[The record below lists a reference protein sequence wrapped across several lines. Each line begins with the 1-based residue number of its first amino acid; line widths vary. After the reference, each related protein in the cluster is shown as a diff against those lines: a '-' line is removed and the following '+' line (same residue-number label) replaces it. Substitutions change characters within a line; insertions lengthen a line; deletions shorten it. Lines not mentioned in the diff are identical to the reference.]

1 MEAASAI
8 RGAVPEPAEMIA
20 RARAMIPALAARSAA
35 QMKRRS
41 ILPETMAD
49 MQAAGLFHL
58 LQPRRWGGY
67 EMELSTF
74 YEVQMALGEGD
85 MSVAWVYGV
94 VGVHPWFVA
103 LLDDRAAKDIWG
115 KDDTTLICSSLMPT
129 GMAKLVDGGFRI
141 SGRWKYA
148 SGCEHC
154 TWAFL
159 GGVVEGSPD
168 DRRLFVIPMSDYK
181 IVDTWHVPGLK
192 GTGSHDIVI
201 EDAFVPEYRTQKY
214 SDNFRGVAPGLALNT
229 APLYRLPFGQV
240 FFRGV
245 STGAIGA
252 LQGMLDAYLDYG
264 KKRIQRNSGVA
275 ASEEAVIQ
283 LLCAETAVA
292 IDEMKTILHRNFKV
306 LEGYAARG
314 EMPPLKQRVE
324 YKFHNAVVAERCS
337 LLASRLFKAA
347 GTAGIAADLPFGRI
361 LNDITVGQ
369 DGRVYAAYADGCI
382 TAACIAKG
390 NDPAASHTRFDNDGA
405 SKATIIRQSGGRGL
419 FKNKD
424 NAPLK

>member
-1 MEAASAI
+1 
-8 RGAVPEPAEMIA
+8 MIA
-20 RARAMIPALAARSAA
+20 RARAMIPTLRERAPQGERE
-35 QMKRRS
+35 RR
-41 ILPETMAD
+41 LPKETIAD
-49 MQAAGLFHL
+49 MQAAGLFKV

-67 EMELSTF
+67 ELDILTYFEI
-74 YEVQMALGEGD
+74 QMALGEGD

-103 LLDDRAAKDIWG
+103 LLDDRAAQDIWG
-115 KDDTTLICSSLMPT
+115 RDDTTLICSSLMPA
-129 GMAKLVDGGFRI
+129 GVAKPVDGGFRI

-154 TWAFL
+154 EWAFL
-159 GGVVEGSPD
+159 GGTVEGKPD
-168 DRRLFVIPMSDYK
+168 DRRIFVIPNSDYE

-192 GTGSHDIVI
+192 GTGSHDIVV

-214 SDNFRGVAPGLALNT
+214 ADNFRGHGPGLALNT
-229 APLYRLPFGQV
+229 SPLYRLPFGQV

-264 KKRIQRNSGVA
+264 KKRIGRATGTP
-275 ASEEAVIQ
+275 ASEDAVVQ

-292 IDEMKTILHRNFKV
+292 IDEMKTILHRNFKA
-306 LEGYAARG
+306 LEAYAARG

-337 LLASRLFKAA
+337 LLAARLFKAA

-361 LNDITVGQ
+361 MSDITVGRQ
-369 DGRVYAAYADGCI
+369 HISNQFEQAGKSY
-382 TAACIAKG
+382 
-390 NDPAASHTRFDNDGA
+390 GA
-405 SKATIIRQSGGRGL
+405 FL
-419 FKNKD
+419 FGIENNKD
-424 NAPLK
+424 FVL

>member
-1 MEAASAI
+1 
-8 RGAVPEPAEMIA
+8 
-20 RARAMIPALAARSAA
+20 MIPALRERAPHGDRE
-35 QMKRRS
+35 RR
-41 ILPETMAD
+41 LAKETVAE
-49 MQAAGLFHL
+49 MQAAGLFKV
-58 LQPRRWGGY
+58 LQPKRWGGY
-67 EMELSTF
+67 ELDILTYF
-74 YEVQMALGEGD
+74 DVQMALGEGD

-103 LLDDRAAKDIWG
+103 LLDDRAATDIWG
-115 KDDTTLICSSLMPT
+115 KDDSTLICSSLMPT
-129 GMAKLVDGGFRI
+129 GVAKPVDGGFRL

-154 TWAFL
+154 AWAFL
-159 GGVVEGSPD
+159 GGTVEGRPD
-168 DRRLFVIPMSDYK
+168 DRRIFVIPRSDYQ

-201 EDAFVPEYRTQKY
+201 ADAFVPEYRTQKY
-214 SDNFRGVAPGLALNT
+214 SDNFRGYGPGLALNT
-229 APLYRLPFGQV
+229 SPLYRLPFGQV

-264 KKRIQRNSGVA
+264 KKRIGRASGA
-275 ASEEAVIQ
+275 PASEDAVIQ

-292 IDEMKTILHRNFKV
+292 IDEMKTILRRNFKV

-337 LLASRLFKAA
+337 LLAARLFKAA
-347 GTAGIAADLPFGRI
+347 GTAGIAADLPFSRI
-361 LNDITVGQ
+361 MSDITVGRQ
-369 DGRVYAAYADGCI
+369 HISNQFEQAGKSY
-382 TAACIAKG
+382 
-390 NDPAASHTRFDNDGA
+390 GA
-405 SKATIIRQSGGRGL
+405 FL
-419 FKNKD
+419 FGIENNKD
-424 NAPLK
+424 FVL